1 MLNERTYCFNAS
13 PRIVSIGSLPY
24 DVDYVINYLFLR
36 NIPQIIVII
45 TNLEEVMWSAM
56 NYTCLE
62 YLYCP

>member
-1 MLNERTYCFNAS
+1 MLNERTYCFNES

-24 DVDYVINYLFLR
+24 DVDYVINYLFLG